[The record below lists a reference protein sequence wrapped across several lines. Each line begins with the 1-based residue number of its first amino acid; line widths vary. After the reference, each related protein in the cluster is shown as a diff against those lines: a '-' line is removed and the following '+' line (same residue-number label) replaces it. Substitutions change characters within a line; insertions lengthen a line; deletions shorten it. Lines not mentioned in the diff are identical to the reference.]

1 MIRTLIFAALAALC
15 APALAERAD
24 ALKPILLS
32 GQHQADADFAAG
44 TASLVGD
51 VELKRGTLEIKAEKA
66 SIKQD
71 DEGYSHATFWAGAGK
86 KATFRQ
92 KRDGGP
98 NLWTEGEADRIEYD
112 EKQDVVTFIGAA
124 RVASLEGTRVSSQAN
139 GPFLSYD
146 NRKEQVRIV
155 NSQQGVS
162 QPGGGRVELMFD
174 RRPHPGAPA
183 AATPAPEQGKR

>member
-1 MIRTLIFAALAALC
+1 MIRTLILATLAALC

-32 GQHQADADFAAG
+32 GDRTAEADFAEG
-44 TASLVGD
+44 TAALVGN
-51 VELKRGTLEIKAEKA
+51 VVLKRGTLEIKAEKA
-66 SIKQD
+66 STKQD
-71 DEGYSHATFWAGAGK
+71 DQGYTHATFWAGAGK

-98 NLWTEGEADRIEYD
+98 DLWTEGEADRIEYD
-112 EKQDVVTFIGAA
+112 EKLDLVTFVGAA
-124 RVASLEGTRVSSQAN
+124 RVASLEGTRVSSQAV

-174 RRPHPGAPA
+174 RRPRTAAPA
-183 AATPAPEQGKR
+183 RRRVSIWWSG